1 MERGPLRKGK
11 TVKQKKR
18 KLPVLLR
25 SLIVLTSAFL
35 ALSVTCVITVNWLD
49 LKSRENNTAPSLFD
63 WYFASLPESVTEEK
77 LHAGD
82 LLLAKKAE
90 GYTEGALVLCRNV
103 PGAEIVADGRFA
115 LARVV
120 SHEQTEYT
128 LRVCTD
134 GREISTVQ
142 DQEEIIGEVSFAIG
156 ILGTVVDFVRKPVGF
171 FSLILGSAGA
181 LLILILIS
189 AIVTYRRNMQELAE
203 AEAAEQTTIESFEL
217 EQPASP
223 LLNHEVK
230 ITPEQVTLAMSD
242 DPADKKP
249 LPEKAVPP
257 AAAPAKPSQ
266 EAEPEPEV
274 KAAQK
279 PAGSPAVL
287 ERPVSPAV
295 LEPAVRKAVSASP
308 AEPVRVETSPVQALS
323 NAHVPQE
330 KKSADKPPFSDLIT
344 DEIIE
349 QFRRE
354 LEAVRLRPLEPEKKE
369 KES

>member
-1 MERGPLRKGK
+1 MERGPPRKGK

-49 LKSRENNTAPSLFD
+49 LKSRENNTAPSLFG

-115 LARVV
+115 LARV
-120 SHEQTEYT
+120 SHERTEYT
-128 LRVCTD
+128 LRVCTN
-134 GREISTVQ
+134 GGEISTVQ

-156 ILGTVVDFVRKPVGF
+156 LLGTVVDFVRKPVGF

-249 LPEKAVPP
+249 LPEKAGPP

-274 KAAQK
+274 EAAQK
-279 PAGSPAVL
+279 PAVSPAVL
-287 ERPVSPAV
+287 ARPVSPAV
-295 LEPAVRKAVSASP
+295 LEPAVRKAVSVSP
-308 AEPVRVETSPVQALS
+308 AEPVRIETGTIQAS
-323 NAHVPQE
+323 SGTSVPQE
-330 KKSADKPPFSDLIT
+330 KKPADKPPFSDLST

-369 KES
+369 KQS

>member
-120 SHEQTEYT
+120 SHERTEYT
-128 LRVCTD
+128 LRVCTN
-134 GREISTVQ
+134 GGEVSTVQ

-156 ILGTVVDFVRKPVGF
+156 LLGTVVDFVRKPVGF

-181 LLILILIS
+181 LLLLIQIS
-189 AIVTYRRNMQELAE
+189 AIVT
-203 AEAAEQTTIESFEL
+203 
-217 EQPASP
+217 
-223 LLNHEVK
+223 
-230 ITPEQVTLAMSD
+230 
-242 DPADKKP
+242 
-249 LPEKAVPP
+249 
-257 AAAPAKPSQ
+257 
-266 EAEPEPEV
+266 
-274 KAAQK
+274 
-279 PAGSPAVL
+279 
-287 ERPVSPAV
+287 
-295 LEPAVRKAVSASP
+295 
-308 AEPVRVETSPVQALS
+308 
-323 NAHVPQE
+323 
-330 KKSADKPPFSDLIT
+330 
-344 DEIIE
+344 
-349 QFRRE
+349 
-354 LEAVRLRPLEPEKKE
+354 
-369 KES
+369 

>member
-1 MERGPLRKGK
+1 MERGSPRKGK

-49 LKSRENNTAPSLFD
+49 LKSRENNTAPSLFG

-266 EAEPEPEV
+266 EAEPELGT
-274 KAAQK
+274 AQK
-279 PAGSPAVL
+279 PAASPAVL
-287 ERPVSPAV
+287 ECPVV

-344 DEIIE
+344 DGIIE

>member
-266 EAEPEPEV
+266 EAEPELGT
-274 KAAQK
+274 AQK
-279 PAGSPAVL
+279 PAASPAVL
-287 ERPVSPAV
+287 ERPVV

-330 KKSADKPPFSDLIT
+330 KKSADKPPFSDLST
-344 DEIIE
+344 DGIIE

>member
-120 SHEQTEYT
+120 SHERTEYT
-128 LRVCTD
+128 LRVCAN
-134 GREISTVQ
+134 GGEISTVQ

-266 EAEPEPEV
+266 EAEPELGT
-274 KAAQK
+274 AQK
-279 PAGSPAVL
+279 PVASPAVL

-344 DEIIE
+344 DGIIE